1 MQLIYMRMRASLVS
15 PAKKFVIYWKGM
27 CFSIFYLCLPYGRII
42 LSSCHFFQSKPD
54 QVFRQIYKTILQ

>member
-42 LSSCHFFQSKPD
+42 LSSCHFFSEQA
-54 QVFRQIYKTILQ
+54 